1 MIIYNVT
8 INIEESIHD
17 DWLLWM
23 TNTHFP
29 EVMKSKMSKV
39 IVIEQLGGI
48 TYSIQYSCENKT

>member
-23 TNTHFP
+23 TNTHIP

-48 TYSIQYSCENKT
+48 TYSIQYSYENKT

>member
-23 TNTHFP
+23 TNTHIP

-39 IVIEQLGGI
+39 IVIEQLSGI